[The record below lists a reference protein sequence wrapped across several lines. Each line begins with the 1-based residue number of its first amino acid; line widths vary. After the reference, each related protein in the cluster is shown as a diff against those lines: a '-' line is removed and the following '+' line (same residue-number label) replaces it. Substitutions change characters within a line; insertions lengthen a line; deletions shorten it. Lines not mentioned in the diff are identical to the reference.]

1 MHPSAQRWS
10 DMAKQPNT
18 GLADDLNA
26 EGSAKDGLSVD
37 DLNAGDNTQV
47 KQPLSK
53 TDDAESSVDDD
64 GGDEKSEDTES
75 QEYVVLKGNCI
86 RHDGEMYRENMRI
99 PVTGKDAERLLS
111 PLHDVFGDEHEYRP
125 RNGTPFTINGIFDR
139 GYAQVAENLDG
150 DSEINT
156 SSPMLGVRDAEFRKL
171 GKSQPAVSDRVFI
184 KTVGGHIINQLFVVS
199 NVEPDSHGGSRLV
212 LNVVKPR

>member
-1 MHPSAQRWS
+1 
-10 DMAKQPNT
+10 MAKQPNT
-18 GLADDLNA
+18 GLVDDLNA
-26 EGSAKDGLSVD
+26 EGSAKDGLSAD

-99 PVTGKDAERLLS
+99 PVTGKDAERLLQS
-111 PLHDVFGDEHEYRP
+111 GVIADVD
-125 RNGTPFTINGIFDR
+125 
-139 GYAQVAENLDG
+139 VL
-150 DSEINT
+150 
-156 SSPMLGVRDAEFRKL
+156 RKRAL
-171 GKSQPAVSDRVFI
+171 ASQPSVSV
-184 KTVGGHIINQLFVVS
+184 TTG
-199 NVEPDSHGGSRLV
+199 
-212 LNVVKPR
+212 

>member
-37 DLNAGDNTQV
+37 DLNAGDNTQE

-53 TDDAESSVDDD
+53 TDDAELSVDDD

-86 RHDGEMYRENMRI
+86 RHDGEIYRENMRI
-99 PVTGKDAERLLS
+99 PVTGKDAERLLQS
-111 PLHDVFGDEHEYRP
+111 GVIADVD
-125 RNGTPFTINGIFDR
+125 
-139 GYAQVAENLDG
+139 VL
-150 DSEINT
+150 
-156 SSPMLGVRDAEFRKL
+156 RKRVL
-171 GKSQPAVSDRVFI
+171 ASQPSVSV
-184 KTVGGHIINQLFVVS
+184 TTG
-199 NVEPDSHGGSRLV
+199 
-212 LNVVKPR
+212 

>member
-64 GGDEKSEDTES
+64 GGDEKSEDTQS

-86 RHDGEMYRENMRI
+86 RHDGEIYRENMRI
-99 PVTGKDAERLLS
+99 PVTGKDAERLLQS
-111 PLHDVFGDEHEYRP
+111 GVIADVD
-125 RNGTPFTINGIFDR
+125 
-139 GYAQVAENLDG
+139 VL
-150 DSEINT
+150 
-156 SSPMLGVRDAEFRKL
+156 RKRVL
-171 GKSQPAVSDRVFI
+171 ASQPSVSV
-184 KTVGGHIINQLFVVS
+184 TTG
-199 NVEPDSHGGSRLV
+199 
-212 LNVVKPR
+212 

>member
-1 MHPSAQRWS
+1 
-10 DMAKQPNT
+10 MAKQPNT

-64 GGDEKSEDTES
+64 GGDEKSENTES

-99 PVTGKDAERLLS
+99 PVTGKDAERLLQS
-111 PLHDVFGDEHEYRP
+111 GVIADVD
-125 RNGTPFTINGIFDR
+125 
-139 GYAQVAENLDG
+139 VL
-150 DSEINT
+150 
-156 SSPMLGVRDAEFRKL
+156 RKRVL
-171 GKSQPAVSDRVFI
+171 ASQPSVSV
-184 KTVGGHIINQLFVVS
+184 TTG
-199 NVEPDSHGGSRLV
+199 
-212 LNVVKPR
+212 

>member
-37 DLNAGDNTQV
+37 DLNAGDNTQE

-53 TDDAESSVDDD
+53 TDDSESPVDDD

-86 RHDGEMYRENMRI
+86 RHDGEMHRENMRI
-99 PVTGKDAERLLS
+99 PVTGKDAERLLQS
-111 PLHDVFGDEHEYRP
+111 GVIADVD
-125 RNGTPFTINGIFDR
+125 
-139 GYAQVAENLDG
+139 VL
-150 DSEINT
+150 
-156 SSPMLGVRDAEFRKL
+156 RKRVL
-171 GKSQPAVSDRVFI
+171 ASQPSVSV
-184 KTVGGHIINQLFVVS
+184 TTG
-199 NVEPDSHGGSRLV
+199 
-212 LNVVKPR
+212 

>member
-26 EGSAKDGLSVD
+26 EGSAKDGLSVN
-37 DLNAGDNTQV
+37 DLNAGDNTKE

-53 TDDAESSVDDD
+53 TDDSESPVDDD

-99 PVTGKDAERLLS
+99 PVTGKDAERLLQS
-111 PLHDVFGDEHEYRP
+111 GVIADVD
-125 RNGTPFTINGIFDR
+125 
-139 GYAQVAENLDG
+139 VL
-150 DSEINT
+150 
-156 SSPMLGVRDAEFRKL
+156 RKRVL
-171 GKSQPAVSDRVFI
+171 ASQPSVSV
-184 KTVGGHIINQLFVVS
+184 TTG
-199 NVEPDSHGGSRLV
+199 
-212 LNVVKPR
+212 

>member
-1 MHPSAQRWS
+1 
-10 DMAKQPNT
+10 MAKQPNT

-53 TDDAESSVDDD
+53 TDDAESSVDDY

-99 PVTGKDAERLLS
+99 PVTGKDAERLLQS
-111 PLHDVFGDEHEYRP
+111 GVIADVD
-125 RNGTPFTINGIFDR
+125 
-139 GYAQVAENLDG
+139 VL
-150 DSEINT
+150 
-156 SSPMLGVRDAEFRKL
+156 RKRVL
-171 GKSQPAVSDRVFI
+171 ASQPSVSV
-184 KTVGGHIINQLFVVS
+184 TTG
-199 NVEPDSHGGSRLV
+199 
-212 LNVVKPR
+212 

>member
-18 GLADDLNA
+18 GLSDDLNA
-26 EGSAKDGLSVD
+26 EGTAKDGLSVD

-86 RHDGEMYRENMRI
+86 RHDGEIYRENMRI
-99 PVTGKDAERLLS
+99 PVTGKDAERLLQS
-111 PLHDVFGDEHEYRP
+111 GVIADVD
-125 RNGTPFTINGIFDR
+125 
-139 GYAQVAENLDG
+139 VL
-150 DSEINT
+150 
-156 SSPMLGVRDAEFRKL
+156 RKRVL
-171 GKSQPAVSDRVFI
+171 ASQPSVSV
-184 KTVGGHIINQLFVVS
+184 TTG
-199 NVEPDSHGGSRLV
+199 
-212 LNVVKPR
+212 

>member
-26 EGSAKDGLSVD
+26 EGSAKDCLSVD

-99 PVTGKDAERLLS
+99 PVTGKDAERLLQS
-111 PLHDVFGDEHEYRP
+111 GVIADVD
-125 RNGTPFTINGIFDR
+125 
-139 GYAQVAENLDG
+139 VL
-150 DSEINT
+150 
-156 SSPMLGVRDAEFRKL
+156 RKRVL
-171 GKSQPAVSDRVFI
+171 ASQPSVSV
-184 KTVGGHIINQLFVVS
+184 TTG
-199 NVEPDSHGGSRLV
+199 
-212 LNVVKPR
+212 

>member
-26 EGSAKDGLSVD
+26 EGSAKEGLSVD
-37 DLNAGDNTQV
+37 DLNAGDNTQE

-53 TDDAESSVDDD
+53 TDDSESSGDDD

-99 PVTGKDAERLLS
+99 PVTGKDAERLLQS
-111 PLHDVFGDEHEYRP
+111 GVIADVD
-125 RNGTPFTINGIFDR
+125 
-139 GYAQVAENLDG
+139 VL
-150 DSEINT
+150 
-156 SSPMLGVRDAEFRKL
+156 RKRVL
-171 GKSQPAVSDRVFI
+171 ASQPSVSV
-184 KTVGGHIINQLFVVS
+184 TTG
-199 NVEPDSHGGSRLV
+199 
-212 LNVVKPR
+212 

>member
-26 EGSAKDGLSVD
+26 EGAAKDGLSVD
-37 DLNAGDNTQV
+37 DLNAGDNTQE

-53 TDDAESSVDDD
+53 TDDAESSGDDD

-99 PVTGKDAERLLS
+99 PVTGKDAERLLQS
-111 PLHDVFGDEHEYRP
+111 GVIADVD
-125 RNGTPFTINGIFDR
+125 
-139 GYAQVAENLDG
+139 VL
-150 DSEINT
+150 
-156 SSPMLGVRDAEFRKL
+156 RKRVL
-171 GKSQPAVSDRVFI
+171 ASQPSVSV
-184 KTVGGHIINQLFVVS
+184 TTG
-199 NVEPDSHGGSRLV
+199 
-212 LNVVKPR
+212 

>member
-1 MHPSAQRWS
+1 
-10 DMAKQPNT
+10 MAKQPNT

-37 DLNAGDNTQV
+37 DLNAGDNTQE

-53 TDDAESSVDDD
+53 TDDVESPVDDD

-99 PVTGKDAERLLS
+99 PVTGKDAERLLQS
-111 PLHDVFGDEHEYRP
+111 GVIADVD
-125 RNGTPFTINGIFDR
+125 
-139 GYAQVAENLDG
+139 VL
-150 DSEINT
+150 
-156 SSPMLGVRDAEFRKL
+156 RKRVL
-171 GKSQPAVSDRVFI
+171 ASQPSVSV
-184 KTVGGHIINQLFVVS
+184 TTG
-199 NVEPDSHGGSRLV
+199 
-212 LNVVKPR
+212 

>member
-37 DLNAGDNTQV
+37 NLNAGDNTQE

-53 TDDAESSVDDD
+53 TDDAESSVDDY

-99 PVTGKDAERLLS
+99 PVTGKDAERLLQS
-111 PLHDVFGDEHEYRP
+111 GVIADVD
-125 RNGTPFTINGIFDR
+125 
-139 GYAQVAENLDG
+139 VL
-150 DSEINT
+150 
-156 SSPMLGVRDAEFRKL
+156 RKRVL
-171 GKSQPAVSDRVFI
+171 ASQPSVSV
-184 KTVGGHIINQLFVVS
+184 TTG
-199 NVEPDSHGGSRLV
+199 
-212 LNVVKPR
+212 

>member
-37 DLNAGDNTQV
+37 VLNAGDNTQE

-99 PVTGKDAERLLS
+99 PVTGKDAERLLQS
-111 PLHDVFGDEHEYRP
+111 GVIADVD
-125 RNGTPFTINGIFDR
+125 
-139 GYAQVAENLDG
+139 VL
-150 DSEINT
+150 
-156 SSPMLGVRDAEFRKL
+156 RKRVL
-171 GKSQPAVSDRVFI
+171 ASQPSVSV
-184 KTVGGHIINQLFVVS
+184 TTG
-199 NVEPDSHGGSRLV
+199 
-212 LNVVKPR
+212 

>member
-1 MHPSAQRWS
+1 
-10 DMAKQPNT
+10 MAKQPNT

-37 DLNAGDNTQV
+37 DLNAGDNTQE

-64 GGDEKSEDTES
+64 GGDENSEDTES

-99 PVTGKDAERLLS
+99 PVTGKDAERLLQS
-111 PLHDVFGDEHEYRP
+111 GVIADVDVLRK
-125 RNGTPFTINGIFDR
+125 
-139 GYAQVAENLDG
+139 QVLA
-150 DSEINT
+150 
-156 SSPMLGVRDAEFRKL
+156 
-171 GKSQPAVSDRVFI
+171 SQPSVSV
-184 KTVGGHIINQLFVVS
+184 TTG
-199 NVEPDSHGGSRLV
+199 
-212 LNVVKPR
+212 

>member
-37 DLNAGDNTQV
+37 DLNAGDNTQE

-86 RHDGEMYRENMRI
+86 RHDGEIYRENMRI
-99 PVTGKDAERLLS
+99 PVTGKDAERLLQS
-111 PLHDVFGDEHEYRP
+111 GVIADVD
-125 RNGTPFTINGIFDR
+125 
-139 GYAQVAENLDG
+139 VL
-150 DSEINT
+150 
-156 SSPMLGVRDAEFRKL
+156 RKRVL
-171 GKSQPAVSDRVFI
+171 ASQPSVSV
-184 KTVGGHIINQLFVVS
+184 TTG
-199 NVEPDSHGGSRLV
+199 
-212 LNVVKPR
+212 

>member
-99 PVTGKDAERLLS
+99 PVTGKDAERLMQS
-111 PLHDVFGDEHEYRP
+111 GVIADVD
-125 RNGTPFTINGIFDR
+125 
-139 GYAQVAENLDG
+139 VL
-150 DSEINT
+150 
-156 SSPMLGVRDAEFRKL
+156 RKRVL
-171 GKSQPAVSDRVFI
+171 ASQPSVSV
-184 KTVGGHIINQLFVVS
+184 TTG
-199 NVEPDSHGGSRLV
+199 
-212 LNVVKPR
+212 

>member
-1 MHPSAQRWS
+1 
-10 DMAKQPNT
+10 MAKQPNT

-99 PVTGKDAERLLS
+99 PVTGKDAERLLQS
-111 PLHDVFGDEHEYRP
+111 GVIADVD
-125 RNGTPFTINGIFDR
+125 
-139 GYAQVAENLDG
+139 VL
-150 DSEINT
+150 
-156 SSPMLGVRDAEFRKL
+156 RKRVL
-171 GKSQPAVSDRVFI
+171 ASQPSVSV
-184 KTVGGHIINQLFVVS
+184 TTG
-199 NVEPDSHGGSRLV
+199 
-212 LNVVKPR
+212 

>member
-1 MHPSAQRWS
+1 
-10 DMAKQPNT
+10 MAKESNT

-99 PVTGKDAERLLS
+99 PVTGKDAERLLQS
-111 PLHDVFGDEHEYRP
+111 GVIADVD
-125 RNGTPFTINGIFDR
+125 
-139 GYAQVAENLDG
+139 VL
-150 DSEINT
+150 
-156 SSPMLGVRDAEFRKL
+156 RKRVL
-171 GKSQPAVSDRVFI
+171 ASQPSVSV
-184 KTVGGHIINQLFVVS
+184 TTG
-199 NVEPDSHGGSRLV
+199 
-212 LNVVKPR
+212 

>member
-86 RHDGEMYRENMRI
+86 RHDGEMYRGNMRI
-99 PVTGKDAERLLS
+99 PVTGKDAERLLQS
-111 PLHDVFGDEHEYRP
+111 GVIADVD
-125 RNGTPFTINGIFDR
+125 
-139 GYAQVAENLDG
+139 VL
-150 DSEINT
+150 
-156 SSPMLGVRDAEFRKL
+156 RKRVL
-171 GKSQPAVSDRVFI
+171 ASQPSVSV
-184 KTVGGHIINQLFVVS
+184 TTG
-199 NVEPDSHGGSRLV
+199 
-212 LNVVKPR
+212 

>member
-26 EGSAKDGLSVD
+26 EGTAKDGLSVD

-86 RHDGEMYRENMRI
+86 RHDGEIYRENMRI
-99 PVTGKDAERLLS
+99 PVTGKDAERLLQS
-111 PLHDVFGDEHEYRP
+111 GVIADVD
-125 RNGTPFTINGIFDR
+125 
-139 GYAQVAENLDG
+139 VL
-150 DSEINT
+150 
-156 SSPMLGVRDAEFRKL
+156 RKRVL
-171 GKSQPAVSDRVFI
+171 ASQPSVSV
-184 KTVGGHIINQLFVVS
+184 TTG
-199 NVEPDSHGGSRLV
+199 
-212 LNVVKPR
+212 

>member
-1 MHPSAQRWS
+1 
-10 DMAKQPNT
+10 MAKQHNT

-99 PVTGKDAERLLS
+99 PVTGKDAERLLQS
-111 PLHDVFGDEHEYRP
+111 GVIADVD
-125 RNGTPFTINGIFDR
+125 
-139 GYAQVAENLDG
+139 VL
-150 DSEINT
+150 
-156 SSPMLGVRDAEFRKL
+156 RKRVL
-171 GKSQPAVSDRVFI
+171 ASQPSVSV
-184 KTVGGHIINQLFVVS
+184 TTG
-199 NVEPDSHGGSRLV
+199 
-212 LNVVKPR
+212 

>member
-26 EGSAKDGLSVD
+26 EGAAKDGLSVD
-37 DLNAGDNTQV
+37 DLNAGDSTQE

-53 TDDAESSVDDD
+53 TDDAESSGDDD

-99 PVTGKDAERLLS
+99 PVTGKDAERLLQS
-111 PLHDVFGDEHEYRP
+111 GVIADVD
-125 RNGTPFTINGIFDR
+125 
-139 GYAQVAENLDG
+139 VL
-150 DSEINT
+150 
-156 SSPMLGVRDAEFRKL
+156 RKRVL
-171 GKSQPAVSDRVFI
+171 ASQPSVSV
-184 KTVGGHIINQLFVVS
+184 TTG
-199 NVEPDSHGGSRLV
+199 
-212 LNVVKPR
+212 

>member
-18 GLADDLNA
+18 GLTDDLNA

-37 DLNAGDNTQV
+37 DLNPGTNTQD

-53 TDDAESSVDDD
+53 TDDAETSVDGD
-64 GGDEKSEDTES
+64 DEKSDDTES

-99 PVTGKDAERLLS
+99 PVTGKDAERLLQS
-111 PLHDVFGDEHEYRP
+111 GVIADVD
-125 RNGTPFTINGIFDR
+125 
-139 GYAQVAENLDG
+139 VL
-150 DSEINT
+150 
-156 SSPMLGVRDAEFRKL
+156 RKRSL
-171 GKSQPAVSDRVFI
+171 ASQPSVSV
-184 KTVGGHIINQLFVVS
+184 TTG
-199 NVEPDSHGGSRLV
+199 
-212 LNVVKPR
+212 

>member
-1 MHPSAQRWS
+1 
-10 DMAKQPNT
+10 MAKQPNT
-18 GLADDLNA
+18 GLVDDLNA

-99 PVTGKDAERLLS
+99 PVTGKDAERLLQS
-111 PLHDVFGDEHEYRP
+111 GVIADVDVLRK
-125 RNGTPFTINGIFDR
+125 
-139 GYAQVAENLDG
+139 QVLA
-150 DSEINT
+150 
-156 SSPMLGVRDAEFRKL
+156 
-171 GKSQPAVSDRVFI
+171 SQPSVSV
-184 KTVGGHIINQLFVVS
+184 TTG
-199 NVEPDSHGGSRLV
+199 
-212 LNVVKPR
+212 

>member
-1 MHPSAQRWS
+1 MGVDW
-10 DMAKQPNT
+10 
-18 GLADDLNA
+18 DL
-26 EGSAKDGLSVD
+26 
-37 DLNAGDNTQV
+37 
-47 KQPLSK
+47 
-53 TDDAESSVDDD
+53 
-64 GGDEKSEDTES
+64 
-75 QEYVVLKGNCI
+75 
-86 RHDGEMYRENMRI
+86 H
-99 PVTGKDAERLLS
+99 LLS
-111 PLHDVFGDEHEYRP
+111 PLHGVFGDEHEYRP

-150 DSEINT
+150 ESEINT

-212 LNVVKPR
+212 LNVVNRDECSSDTANGCHCTNRDNQRGRPRILTARLVNFT

>member
-1 MHPSAQRWS
+1 
-10 DMAKQPNT
+10 MAKQPNT
-18 GLADDLNA
+18 GLVDDLNA

-99 PVTGKDAERLLS
+99 PVTGKDAERLLQS
-111 PLHDVFGDEHEYRP
+111 GVIADVD
-125 RNGTPFTINGIFDR
+125 
-139 GYAQVAENLDG
+139 VL
-150 DSEINT
+150 
-156 SSPMLGVRDAEFRKL
+156 RKRVL
-171 GKSQPAVSDRVFI
+171 ASQPSVSV
-184 KTVGGHIINQLFVVS
+184 TTG
-199 NVEPDSHGGSRLV
+199 
-212 LNVVKPR
+212 

>member
-26 EGSAKDGLSVD
+26 EGAAKDGLSVD
-37 DLNAGDNTQV
+37 DLNAGDSTQE

-53 TDDAESSVDDD
+53 TDDSESSGEDD

-99 PVTGKDAERLLS
+99 PVTGKDAERLLQS
-111 PLHDVFGDEHEYRP
+111 GVIADVD
-125 RNGTPFTINGIFDR
+125 
-139 GYAQVAENLDG
+139 VL
-150 DSEINT
+150 
-156 SSPMLGVRDAEFRKL
+156 RKRVL
-171 GKSQPAVSDRVFI
+171 ASQPSVSV
-184 KTVGGHIINQLFVVS
+184 TTG
-199 NVEPDSHGGSRLV
+199 
-212 LNVVKPR
+212 

>member
-37 DLNAGDNTQV
+37 DLNAGDNTQE

-53 TDDAESSVDDD
+53 TVDAELSVDDD
-64 GGDEKSEDTES
+64 GGYEKSGDTES

-99 PVTGKDAERLLS
+99 PVTGKDAERLLQS
-111 PLHDVFGDEHEYRP
+111 GVIADVD
-125 RNGTPFTINGIFDR
+125 
-139 GYAQVAENLDG
+139 VL
-150 DSEINT
+150 
-156 SSPMLGVRDAEFRKL
+156 RKRVL
-171 GKSQPAVSDRVFI
+171 ASQPSVSV
-184 KTVGGHIINQLFVVS
+184 TTG
-199 NVEPDSHGGSRLV
+199 
-212 LNVVKPR
+212 